1 MGDLNNDNS
10 WDDFSDDE
18 LDNIRE
24 QLKFAVS
31 LGDVLKDTNID
42 WSKEISFDSLWE
54 DYKDDF
60 DIDEE

>member
-1 MGDLNNDNS
+1 MGDWNNDNS

-60 DIDEE
+60 DIDDE

>member
-1 MGDLNNDNS
+1 MGDWNNDNS